1 MVTEEGQSHF
11 LPTAASQATSIQNN
25 QYAISAYLGA
35 AHTEPQ
41 QV

>member
-25 QYAISAYLGA
+25 QYAIVATLGVA
-35 AHTEPQ
+35 IPDPQ
-41 QV
+41 Q